1 MEFFSPDEWT
11 LVFLSQTKKYIKDF
25 KRYLVYLKYVWTVKQ
40 RMFIIP
46 LLSFILNASFY
57 VIVLFAAKTDMNL
70 SKGELFF

>member
-1 MEFFSPDEWT
+1 MFGQ
-11 LVFLSQTKKYIKDF
+11 LQ
-25 KRYLVYLKYVWTVKQ
+25 Q

-57 VIVLFAAKTDMNL
+57 AIVLLAGEKDINH

>member
-1 MEFFSPDEWT
+1 MEFFHLTNEHYYSYHKLENT
-11 LVFLSQTKKYIKDF
+11 LNTF

-57 VIVLFAAKTDMNL
+57 VIVLLAAKKT
-70 SKGELFF
+70 